1 MDYGFDGLTRVCH
14 ANSGYFCFSIFNE
27 LGIELYYLFS
37 FEKDIFFQSYCD
49 YFLKKNLV

>member
-27 LGIELYYLFS
+27 LGIELHYLFF
-37 FEKDIFFQSYCD
+37 FEKNIFFQSYCD
-49 YFLKKNLV
+49 YFF